1 MGRSRYKIYEEHYPY
16 FITSTFNDQLSL
28 FADQEVAK
36 IVLNSLQFLQ
46 EERFV
51 TIYAYVL
58 MHDHLHCIMEGNNL
72 SDKLRTFKSYTARA
86 IIDYL
91 KDTNR
96 TYYLKR
102 LKNGVSKENSEYKV
116 WQEGF
121 HPKQI
126 RTTEMMIQ
134 KISYIHYNPFKAGFV
149 NIEIEWRYSSARNY
163 EGLDGLIPIREFNR

>member
-16 FITSTFNDQLSL
+16 FITSTFNEQLSL

-36 IVLNSLQFLQ
+36 IVLDSLQFLQ
-46 EERFV
+46 KERLI
-51 TIYAYVL
+51 TLYAYVF

-91 KDTNR
+91 KETNR
-96 TYYLKR
+96 TYYLRR

-134 KISYIHYNPFKAGFV
+134 KISYIHYNPVKAGFV
-149 NIEIEWRYSSARNY
+149 NREIDWRYSSACNY
-163 EGLDGLIPIREFNR
+163 EGLDGLIPICVFNR

>member
-16 FITSTFNDQLSL
+16 FITSTFNEQLSL

-36 IVLNSLQFLQ
+36 IVLDSLQFLQ
-46 EERFV
+46 KERLV

-91 KDTNR
+91 KETNR

-102 LKNGVSKENSEYKV
+102 LKNGVNKENSEYKV

-126 RTTEMMIQ
+126 RTT
-134 KISYIHYNPFKAGFV
+134 V
-149 NIEIEWRYSSARNY
+149 
-163 EGLDGLIPIREFNR
+163 